1 MANSPHQPVLYQ
13 AVLEYLKPVS
23 NGRYVDGTLGAGG
36 HAHGILTA
44 SNPDG
49 QLLGLDVD
57 SQAIALAK
65 EKLTEFGK
73 RAIIVQSSYD
83 TLSRQLEKLDW
94 EDVDG
99 ILLDLGASSM
109 QFNTA
114 ERGFSFMQPGPLD
127 MRFDSGAGQSAAE
140 LVNSFSEEELAGIL
154 REYGEERKARRIARA
169 IVKARPLQTTSEL
182 VELVAKA
189 VGRPQERIHPATRT
203 FQALRIAVNKELDNI
218 KLVLPQAMAALKP
231 GGRMAIISFHSLE
244 DRIVKRFIQQHS
256 RPPVVNPD
264 LPPSE
269 EKWQPG
275 LKEIT
280 RKPIVA
286 NEEEVQQNPRSRS
299 AKLRVA
305 EKIEA
310 SS

>member
-23 NGRYVDGTLGAGG
+23 GGRYVDGTLGAGG

-44 SNPDG
+44 SEPDS

-65 EKLTEFGK
+65 AKLTEFGE
-73 RAIIVQSSYD
+73 RAIVVQSSYTD
-83 TLSRQLEKLDW
+83 LSRQLETLGW

-99 ILLDLGASSM
+99 ILLDFGASSM
-109 QFNTA
+109 QFNVA

-127 MRFDSGAGQSAAE
+127 MRFDSETGQSAAE
-140 LVNSFSEEELAGIL
+140 LVNNLSEEELTDIL

-182 VELVAKA
+182 AELVAKA

-203 FQALRIAVNKELDNI
+203 FQALRIAVNKELENI

-244 DRIVKRFIQQHS
+244 DRIVKRFIQQYS

-269 EKWQPG
+269 EEWQPG

-299 AKLRVA
+299 AKLRIA
-305 EKIEA
+305 EKV
-310 SS
+310 